1 MTMTTM
7 LIVSAIASAF
17 LLFGVVLASV
27 DFYSGKAGNDRDET
41 SEPTGRSATPVET
54 EHRKAA

>member
-1 MTMTTM
+1 MTLTS
-7 LIVSAIASAF
+7 LLVVSAIASAF

-27 DFYSGKAGNDRDET
+27 DFYSSDASNDHEAT
-41 SEPTGRSATPVET
+41 SEPTTRSAMGVEI

>member
-1 MTMTTM
+1 MTMTTL

-27 DFYSGKAGNDRDET
+27 DFYSSKASNDRDET
-41 SEPTGRSATPVET
+41 SEPTDRSATAFEI

>member
-1 MTMTTM
+1 MTMTTL

-27 DFYSGKAGNDRDET
+27 DFYSNAASNDRDET
-41 SEPTGRSATPVET
+41 SEPKPRSATTFEI

>member
-1 MTMTTM
+1 MTMTTL

-27 DFYSGKAGNDRDET
+27 DFYSSNASNDHDAM
-41 SEPTGRSATPVET
+41 SKPTTRSVTGVEI
-54 EHRKAA
+54 EHRRAA